1 MKTWPWITPEAGQ
14 KSDIDTV
21 TLLLLAFLM
30 SFRGTLN
37 FGGLGLPSESTSQ
50 PDQRRL
56 ELQAPAFQGS
66 S

>member
-56 ELQAPAFQGS
+56 EL
-66 S
+66 